1 MGNQNSFGDRQMFQ
15 GNWSCSECGA
25 SITELPFEPN
35 GTSPLYCRDCHRQK
49 RGNSNSGGR
58 DNNRSFGE
66 RRMYQGNWSCSSC
79 KAPITELPFEPR
91 DDQSL
96 LCRDCYRSQKN

>member
-1 MGNQNSFGDRQMFQ
+1 MGFQNNGDRQMHQ

-49 RGNSNSGGR
+49 RGNQRS
-58 DNNRSFGE
+58 DNNFRE
-66 RRMYQGNWSCSSC
+66 RKTYSGNWSCSSC
-79 KAPITELPFEPR
+79 GSSITELPFEPK
-91 DDQSL
+91 DASTL
-96 LCRDCYRSQKN
+96 LCRDCYRAQKN

>member
-1 MGNQNSFGDRQMFQ
+1 MGFQNDGERQMHQ

-49 RGNSNSGGR
+49 RGGDR
-58 DNNRSFGE
+58 PNNNFRE
-66 RRMYQGNWSCSSC
+66 RKTFSGNWSCSSC
-79 KAPITELPFEPR
+79 QASITELPFEPR
-91 DDQSL
+91 DDSNL
-96 LCRDCYRSQKN
+96 LCKECYRSQKN

>member
-1 MGNQNSFGDRQMFQ
+1 MVRRNMGGDGQMYQ

-25 SITELPFEPN
+25 AITELPFQPN

-49 RGNSNSGGR
+49 RGNNSQRSN
-58 DNNRSFGE
+58 NNFRE
-66 RRMYQGNWSCSSC
+66 RRTFTGNWSCSQC
-79 KAPITELPFEPR
+79 GAAITELPFEPK

-96 LCRDCYRSQKN
+96 LCRDCYRSQRNS